1 MDRVF
6 KSHRDSLI
14 QVSYMLDE
22 LELEIEKQSIL
33 KHPFYQLWNEGNL
46 TTDALR
52 VYAKQYYHFVDE
64 FPHLLEAMLENCED
78 AAIRSMIEENLA
90 EERKH
95 PALWLAFGESLGLS
109 KMDIISSTPIPE
121 TAESIQTLRNLM
133 SGSTLCAAASLLTY
147 EAQVP
152 EVAKQK
158 MEGLMK
164 FYNITT
170 PEALEYFRVHMSVDL
185 EHVKVWEQLLRSA
198 RADPQILNAAKRS
211 LTAQWNLLDG
221 VLRVSQPDMSCETQP
236 TN

>member
-1 MDRVF
+1 
-6 KSHRDSLI
+6 
-14 QVSYMLDE
+14 MLDE

-33 KHPFYQLWNEGNL
+33 KHPFYRLWNEGNL

-109 KMDIISSTPIPE
+109 KKDIISSTPIPE

-133 SGSTLCAAASLLTY
+133 SDSTLCAAASLLTY

-185 EHVKVWEQLLRSA
+185 EHVKVWEQILRASI
-198 RADPQILNAAKRS
+198 ADPKVLNAAKKS
-211 LTAQWNLLDG
+211 LTAQWKLLDG

-236 TN
+236 IT